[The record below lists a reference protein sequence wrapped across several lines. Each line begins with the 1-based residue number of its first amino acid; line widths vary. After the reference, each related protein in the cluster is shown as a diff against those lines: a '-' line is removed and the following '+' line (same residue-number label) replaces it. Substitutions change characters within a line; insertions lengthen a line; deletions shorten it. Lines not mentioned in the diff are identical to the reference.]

1 MEDSQDKLALGDFL
15 APGIDAGDVPSLF
28 PLLAGRGLIG
38 ALIALFRGGEEEVL
52 VRLAVLREI
61 GARAEAPEW
70 TPREL
75 ETRLAFLDPTKLDTV
90 LKRLREHELLV
101 WDGERRSYQL
111 SPTGRMVLSAL
122 STLLSFATE
131 DESELG
137 FLASQVAAG
146 SATGKLSAET
156 LAHLSARLAELEEG
170 FAQAIASGS
179 EFRLR
184 AAQGKL
190 ESVWRWMQK
199 GNEII
204 AALSEDG
211 FEDDASWRMAQD
223 IGSRQSRI
231 MRMSSAFQREL
242 AAIARQRVHL
252 SEGGLTSS
260 ELAAWL
266 REMDI
271 DRLAILAADG
281 TAITPELAFILPD
294 VMIDNTEE
302 FLDRTRDNRRVST
315 LPPPTEVRETTEIP
329 REPPPQL
336 GELTRLLA
344 HTATALPMSDAVVGD
359 SFSASSYRM
368 SLLAF
373 LGENNVDP
381 ELAPLAELPFKVSWD
396 ETSDTLLPVGRAEV
410 AAMTPGKLEPI
421 DEKA

>member
-1 MEDSQDKLALGDFL
+1 MAGAGETLDLGDFL
-15 APGIDAGDVPSLF
+15 KPGVDAGDVPSLF
-28 PLLAGRGLIG
+28 PLLAGRGLVG

-75 ETRLAFLDPTKLDTV
+75 ETHLAFLDPVKLDTV
-90 LKRLREHELLV
+90 LKRLREHDLLV
-101 WDGERRSYQL
+101 WDSDRRLYQL

-122 STLLSFATE
+122 STLLSFTS
-131 DESELG
+131 DDDSELG
-137 FLASQVAAG
+137 FLAAQVAAG
-146 SATGKLSAET
+146 HAAGRLSPET
-156 LAHLSARLAELEEG
+156 LAHLAARLAELEEG

-190 ESVWRWMQK
+190 ESVWRWMEK
-199 GNEII
+199 GNAII

-211 FEDDASWRMAQD
+211 FADDASWRMAQD
-223 IGSRQSRI
+223 IGARQSRI
-231 MRMSSAFQREL
+231 MRMASAFQREL

-266 REMDI
+266 RELDV
-271 DRLAILAADG
+271 DRLAALAGNGPAV
-281 TAITPELAFILPD
+281 TPEPAFILPD
-294 VMIDNTEE
+294 VMIDIAEE
-302 FLDRTRDNRRVST
+302 FLQRTRADRRVST
-315 LPPPTEVRETTEIP
+315 LPPPAAVRETTEVP

-336 GELTRLLA
+336 GALTRLLA
-344 HTATALPMSDAVVGD
+344 GATQAMPVADAVVGEN
-359 SFSASSYRM
+359 FSAASYRL

-373 LGENNVDP
+373 LGETNVDP
-381 ELAPLAELPFKVSWD
+381 ELAPLASLPFAVRWD
-396 ETSDTLLPVGRAEV
+396 ATASMPVPVGRGEV
-410 AAMTPGKLEPI
+410 AAMTAGRLEPI
-421 DEKA
+421 AKET

>member
-1 MEDSQDKLALGDFL
+1 MDGAQGGPTLGEFL
-15 APGIDAGDVPSLF
+15 APGVDAGDVPSLF
-28 PLLAGRGLIG
+28 PLLAGRALIG

-75 ETRLAFLDPTKLDTV
+75 ETHLAFLDPVKLDTV
-90 LKRLREHELLV
+90 LKRLREHDLLV
-101 WDGERRSYQL
+101 WDGERRLYQL

-122 STLLSFATE
+122 STLLSFSAD

-146 SATGKLSAET
+146 SATSKLSAET

-184 AAQGKL
+184 AAQSKL
-190 ESVWRWMQK
+190 ESVWRWMEK

-211 FEDDASWRMAQD
+211 FNDDASWRMAQD
-223 IGSRQSRI
+223 IGARQSRI

-252 SEGGLTSS
+252 SEGGLSSS

-266 REMDI
+266 RELDI
-271 DRLAILAADG
+271 DRLAALAG
-281 TAITPELAFILPD
+281 GGPAITPELAFILPD

-302 FLDRTRDNRRVST
+302 FVDRARPDRRVST
-315 LPPPTEVRETTEIP
+315 LPPPTEVRETTEVP
-329 REPPPQL
+329 REPRPSCASSCACSPTPTMPFPWPTPWSAMASAPL
-336 GELTRLLA
+336 PTVCHCSPSWASAMWTRSSPSPACLSPCVG
-344 HTATALPMSDAVVGD
+344 TRRPKPSCRSAVVK
-359 SFSASSYRM
+359 SR
-368 SLLAF
+368 
-373 LGENNVDP
+373 P
-381 ELAPLAELPFKVSWD
+381 
-396 ETSDTLLPVGRAEV
+396 
-410 AAMTPGKLEPI
+410 
-421 DEKA
+421 

>member
-1 MEDSQDKLALGDFL
+1 MDKSQAPLTLGEFL

-28 PLLAGRGLIG
+28 PLLAGRELIG

-75 ETRLAFLDPTKLDTV
+75 ETRLAFLDTTKLDTV
-90 LKRLREHELLV
+90 LKRLREHDLLV
-101 WDGERRSYQL
+101 WDVERRLYQL

-122 STLLSFATE
+122 STLLAFAAD

-146 SATGKLSAET
+146 NATGKLSAET

-190 ESVWRWMQK
+190 ASVWRWMEK

-211 FEDDASWRMAQD
+211 FNDDASWRMAQD

-266 REMDI
+266 RELDV
-271 DRLAILAADG
+271 DRLAALAGDG
-281 TAITPELAFILPD
+281 PAVVPELAFVLPD

-302 FLDRTRDNRRVST
+302 FLDRTRADRRVST
-315 LPPPTEVRETTEIP
+315 LPPPAEVRETTEIP

-336 GELTRLLA
+336 RQLTRLLA
-344 HTATALPMSDAVVGD
+344 DAGHALPVADAVVGE
-359 SFSASSYRM
+359 SFSAASYRL

-373 LGENNVDP
+373 LGEANVDP
-381 ELAPLAELPFKVSWD
+381 ELAPLAALPFTVCWD
-396 ETSDTLLPVGRAEV
+396 EAAQSLLPVGRGEI
-410 AAMTPGKLEPI
+410 AAMTPGKLEPL
-421 DEKA
+421 DKES

>member
-1 MEDSQDKLALGDFL
+1 MTSGQEALNLGEFL
-15 APGIDAGDVPSLF
+15 APGVDAGDVPSLF
-28 PLLAGRGLIG
+28 PLLAGRGLVG

-61 GARAEAPEW
+61 GARANAPEW

-75 ETRLAFLDPTKLDTV
+75 ETHLAFLDPVKLDTV
-90 LKRLREHELLV
+90 LKRLREHDLLV
-101 WDGERRSYQL
+101 WDSERRLYQL
-111 SPTGRMVLSAL
+111 SPAGRMVLSAL
-122 STLLSFATE
+122 STLLSFAA
-131 DESELG
+131 DDDSELG

-146 SATGKLSAET
+146 HAAGTLSAET
-156 LAHLSARLAELEEG
+156 LAHLAARLAELEEG

-184 AAQGKL
+184 SAQGKL
-190 ESVWRWMQK
+190 ESVWRWMEK

-211 FEDDASWRMAQD
+211 FADDASWRMAQD
-223 IGSRQSRI
+223 IGARQSRI

-266 REMDI
+266 RDLDV
-271 DRLAILAADG
+271 DRLAALAGDG
-281 TAITPELAFILPD
+281 PAIAPELAFILPD
-294 VMIDNTEE
+294 VMVDAAEE
-302 FLDRTRDNRRVST
+302 FLNRTRADRRVST
-315 LPPPTEVRETTEIP
+315 LPPPADVRETTEVP

-336 GELTRLLA
+336 GALTRLLA
-344 HTATALPMSDAVVGD
+344 DATHALPVADAVVGE
-359 SFSASSYRM
+359 SFSAASYRL

-373 LGENNVDP
+373 LGEANVDP
-381 ELAPLAELPFKVSWD
+381 ELAPLAGLPFTVRWD
-396 ETSDTLLPVGRAEV
+396 DDAETLVPVGRGEI
-410 AAMTPGKLEPI
+410 AAMTAGKLEPL
-421 DEKA
+421 KKGA

>member
-1 MEDSQDKLALGDFL
+1 MDSAQDTLALDEFL
-15 APGIDAGDVPSLF
+15 APGIEAGDIPSLF
-28 PLLAGRGLIG
+28 PLLAGRGLIS

-90 LKRLREHELLV
+90 LKRLREHDLLV
-101 WDGERRSYQL
+101 WDGERRLYQL

-122 STLLSFATE
+122 STLLAFAAD

-146 SATGKLSAET
+146 NATGKLSVET

-190 ESVWRWMQK
+190 ESVWRWMEK

-211 FEDDASWRMAQD
+211 FADDASWRMAQD

-266 REMDI
+266 RDMDV
-271 DRLAILAADG
+271 DRLAALAGSGLAVS
-281 TAITPELAFILPD
+281 PELAFFLPD

-302 FLDRTRDNRRVST
+302 FLDRTRAERRVST
-315 LPPPTEVRETTEIP
+315 LPPPADVRETTEIP

-344 HTATALPMSDAVVGD
+344 HAAGALPMSDAVVGD
-359 SFSASSYRM
+359 SFSAASYRL

-373 LGENNVDP
+373 LGESNVDP
-381 ELAPLAELPFKVSWD
+381 ELAPLAELPFTVRW
-396 ETSDTLLPVGRAEV
+396 EEAAEALLPIGRGEI
-410 AAMTPGKLEPI
+410 AAMTPGKLEPLKK
-421 DEKA
+421 ES

>member
-1 MEDSQDKLALGDFL
+1 MEDARDGLSLGEFL
-15 APGIDAGDVPSLF
+15 APGIDAGDVPSLY
-28 PLLAGRGLIG
+28 PLLAGRGLVG

-75 ETRLAFLDPTKLDTV
+75 ETRLAFLDATKLDTV
-90 LKRLREHELLV
+90 LKRLREHDLLR
-101 WDGERRSYQL
+101 WDGERRVYQL

-122 STLLSFATE
+122 STLLAFSA
-131 DESELG
+131 DADSELG

-146 SATGKLSAET
+146 NATGTLSAET

-170 FAQAIASGS
+170 FAQAVASGS

-190 ESVWRWMQK
+190 ASVWRWMEK

-211 FEDDASWRMAQD
+211 FADDASWRMAQD
-223 IGSRQSRI
+223 IGARQSRI
-231 MRMSSAFQREL
+231 MRMASVFQREL

-266 REMDI
+266 RELDV
-271 DRLAILAADG
+271 DRLAALAG
-281 TAITPELAFILPD
+281 NGPAITPELALILPD

-302 FLDRTRDNRRVST
+302 FLDRTRADRRVSV
-315 LPPPTEVRETTEIP
+315 LPPPAAVRETTEVP

-336 GELTRLLA
+336 GQLTRLLTEA
-344 HTATALPMSDAVVGD
+344 DAALPIADAVVGE
-359 SFSASSYRM
+359 SFSAASYRL

-381 ELAPLAELPFKVSWD
+381 ELAPLAGLPFAVRWD
-396 ETSDTLLPVGRAEV
+396 EAAQALAPVGRGEV
-410 AAMTPGKLEPI
+410 AAMTPGRLEPL
-421 DEKA
+421 DTES

>member
-1 MEDSQDKLALGDFL
+1 MDGGRDTLALGEFL
-15 APGIDAGDVPSLF
+15 APGIEAGDIPSLF
-28 PLLAGRGLIG
+28 PLLAGRSLIG
-38 ALIALFRGGEEEVL
+38 ALIALFRGGEEEVM

-70 TPREL
+70 TLREL
-75 ETRLAFLDPTKLDTV
+75 EMRLAFLDPTKLDTV
-90 LKRLREHELLV
+90 LKRLREHDLLV
-101 WDGERRSYQL
+101 WDGERRLYQL
-111 SPTGRMVLSAL
+111 SATGRMVLSAL
-122 STLLSFATE
+122 ATLLSFSAE

-146 SATGKLSAET
+146 NATGKLSAET

-190 ESVWRWMQK
+190 ESVWRWMEK

-211 FEDDASWRMAQD
+211 FADDASWRMAQD

-266 REMDI
+266 RESDI
-271 DRLAILAADG
+271 DRLAALAG
-281 TAITPELAFILPD
+281 GGPAIAPELAFILPD

-302 FLDRTRDNRRVST
+302 YLDRTRADRRVST
-315 LPPPTEVRETTEIP
+315 LPPPADVRETTEIP

-344 HTATALPMSDAVVGD
+344 HSAAALPVADAVVGD
-359 SFSASSYRM
+359 SFSAASYRL

-381 ELAPLAELPFKVSWD
+381 ELAPLAELPFTLRWD
-396 ETSDTLLPVGRAEV
+396 ETAEAPVPVGRGEI
-410 AAMTPGKLEPI
+410 AAMTPGKLEPLNK
-421 DEKA
+421 ES